1 VTASPTNASWG
12 IFTSAPRLHAPGAAE
27 ALARVEALGF
37 DALWVANVKDE
48 LSVLDLALDATEGIT
63 VGPAILSIWSVDA
76 PDLAA
81 WWAGRERLTLGLGV
95 SHAPLVAQY
104 TKPMAAMVDY
114 LDQLDA
120 AGVPASARA
129 LGANGPKMLAL
140 AADRSAGALTYLVTP
155 EQTAVHR
162 EQLGPSARLV
172 PEVKLV
178 LDDDPE
184 RARETARTHLSV
196 YLGLPN
202 YVGNLRRM
210 GFGDEDLTP
219 PGSDRLLDALVVRG
233 DVDAVRARV
242 DAHLA
247 AGADGIALHV
257 LGEDPLPVAAWSRLA
272 EAVIPGGTPA

>member
-1 VTASPTNASWG
+1 VSPLSSDTSWG
-12 IFTSAPRLHAPGAAE
+12 IFTSAPRLRAPGAAE
-27 ALARVEALGF
+27 AVAQVESLGF

-48 LSVLDLALDATEGIT
+48 LSVLDLALDATERIT
-63 VGPAILSIWSVDA
+63 VGPAILSIWSVGA
-76 PDLAA
+76 SDLAT
-81 WWAGRERLTLGLGV
+81 WWAGRERLLLGLGV

-104 TKPMAAMVDY
+104 AKPMTAMTDY

-129 LGANGPKMLAL
+129 MGANGPKMLAM
-140 AADRSAGALTYLVTP
+140 AAARTAGALTYLVTP

-184 RARETARTHLSV
+184 RARDTAREHLSV

-210 GFGDEDLTP
+210 GFGDDDLTA

-233 DVDAVRARV
+233 DVDAVRARA
-242 DAHLA
+242 DAHLD
-247 AGADGIALHV
+247 AGADGVALHV
-257 LGEDPLPVAAWSRLA
+257 LGDDPLPIAAWRRLA
-272 EAVIPGGTPA
+272 EAVVPGGASA